1 MTNTTCKLYLL
12 WSESTDVYKLE
23 WRKRLEILW
32 REKMKEEERDE
43 GRRMRN
49 LRTSISL
56 ASVDAARMQ

>member
-12 WSESTDVYKLE
+12 WSESTDVYKFE

>member
-1 MTNTTCKLYLL
+1 
-12 WSESTDVYKLE
+12 
-23 WRKRLEILW
+23 
-32 REKMKEEERDE
+32 MKEEERDE